1 MPFKA
6 TEDDLT
12 KFLKL
17 SSDAVVEI
25 PVFRHNPRRKI
36 GIAFVNVDIGG
47 VEDVL
52 KFNDEEMMGRKL
64 KISMAKNQ
72 SKQERWQPKKV
83 SSRSGVS
90 DGVCISVLVVCV
102 CVCMHGCV
110 CGVARKQSRILW
122 KEAKLNLKQGML
134 KKSVNPKI
142 IHWYISRFYNMY

>member
-6 TEDDLT
+6 TEDDLI

-17 SSDAVVEI
+17 SSDTVVEI
-25 PVFRHNPRRKI
+25 PVFRRNPRRKI

-64 KISMAKNQ
+64 KISLAKNQ
-72 SKQERWQPKKV
+72 SKLERWQPKKV

-90 DGVCISVLVVCV
+90 DGICTCVGVCVFMLCVCVGVCVCSWCVCSWCVCV
-102 CVCMHGCV
+102 CVCVCACMHRSLNSRVRDYMGVCV
-110 CGVARKQSRILW
+110 
-122 KEAKLNLKQGML
+122 
-134 KKSVNPKI
+134 
-142 IHWYISRFYNMY
+142 